1 MGDRA
6 GQAAEPTAARS
17 MASAAYR
24 RLREEII
31 TGGLP
36 PGAKLHIRQ
45 LCDRLG
51 HGLSPVREALNRLAS
66 EGLVAHTDQRG
77 FTVAGL
83 DLEDLA
89 DLTAA
94 RVQLNQVALRAA
106 IERGDAGWEETLLL
120 SYHRLTRT
128 PRHLPAEQ
136 GRNPAWELAHRAFHS
151 ALIAGCGARRIRDIC
166 EQLFDAADRY
176 RHVARIAVSDRRPD
190 DDEHRAIME
199 AAVSRDAET
208 AVELLTAHFRQTEEL
223 VRRKLF
229 ATAGAAEQSLA
240 EAARDIG

>member
-1 MGDRA
+1 MGEQA
-6 GQAAEPTAARS
+6 GQGVEPTSPRS
-17 MASAAYR
+17 LTSAAYL
-24 RLREEII
+24 RLRDEIMR
-31 TGGLP
+31 GNLA
-36 PGAKLHIRQ
+36 PGTKLHIRQ

-66 EGLVAHTDQRG
+66 EGLVVHSDQRG

-94 RVQLNQVALRAA
+94 RVQLNAVALQAA
-106 IERGDAGWEETLLL
+106 IERGDAEWEEKLLL

-128 PRHLPAEQ
+128 PRHLPSDQ

-151 ALIAGCGARRIRDIC
+151 ALIASCGSRRIRDIC

-176 RHVARIAVSDRRPD
+176 RYVARIAVSDQRPD
-190 DDEHRAIME
+190 DAEHRAIME
-199 AAVSRDAET
+199 AALAREVET
-208 AVELLTAHFRQTEEL
+208 AVRLLTAHVLETEEL

-229 ATAGAAEQSLA
+229 AAAGAAEQDFP
-240 EAARDIG
+240 AARDIG